1 MLSKSRFTAIAVL
14 LAVILLGFVYWV
26 TSRPRSIALTG
37 IVDTDE
43 VLVSPLV
50 QGRLEKL
57 LVRRGD
63 TVKKGELLALIEP
76 SELKADSAFYINN
89 QKQYEAQKEQAKSD
103 LEYLQAQTRDQV
115 RQAKADLAMH
125 NADVAQA
132 LADLS
137 YAKHNLDRARK
148 LRASNANS
156 VQDLDQALTNY
167 NGTRAHVDSLQKAVK
182 ASEAA
187 VALAQAN
194 SVEIAARKAALA
206 SSLHHLAAARAQ
218 TQKANVVLGYTQVRA
233 PINGIVDVRVTLQ
246 GEVVSAGQ
254 TIVTLIDPDDLWV
267 RADVPESYIDR
278 IRLGDRLTVRL
289 PSGATRVGKVFFRG
303 VDADYATQRD
313 VSRTKRDIKT
323 FEIRLRCDNRDRALA
338 MGMTA
343 YVVLPV
349 R

>member
-1 MLSKSRFTAIAVL
+1 MLSKPRFTAVAVL
-14 LAVILLGFVYWV
+14 FAVIGVGLVYWV
-26 TSRPRSIALTG
+26 TSRQRSMSLTG

-63 TVKKGELLALIEP
+63 TVKKGELLAVIEP
-76 SELKADSAFYINN
+76 SELEADSSFYINS

-103 LEYLQAQTRDQV
+103 LEYLEAQTREQI
-115 RQAKADLAMH
+115 RQAKEDLGMH

-132 LADLS
+132 VADFN
-137 YAKHNLDRARK
+137 YAKQNLDRARR

-156 VQDLDQALTNY
+156 VQDLDKALSDY
-167 NGTRAHVDSLQKAVK
+167 DGSKAHVDSLRKQVK

-187 VALAQAN
+187 LALAEAN

-206 SSLHHLAAARAQ
+206 SSLDHLAAARAQ
-218 TQKANVVLGYTQVRA
+218 TKKANVVLGYTQVRA
-233 PINGIVDVRVTLQ
+233 PIDGIVDVRVSLR
-246 GEVVSAGQ
+246 GEVVSPGQ
-254 TIVTLIDPDDLWV
+254 TIVTLINPDDLWV
-267 RADVPESYIDR
+267 RADVPESDIEG
-278 IRLGDRLTVRL
+278 IRLGDRLPVRL

-338 MGMTA
+338 TGMTA

>member
-1 MLSKSRFTAIAVL
+1 MVSKPRLTAMGL
-14 LAVILLGFVYWV
+14 LFALILVGLVYWV

-63 TVKKGELLALIEP
+63 TVKKGQLLAVIEP
-76 SELKADSAFYINN
+76 SELKADSAFYINS

-103 LEYLQAQTRDQV
+103 LEYLQAQTREQI

-125 NADVAQA
+125 TADVAQA
-132 LADLS
+132 VADLD

-167 NGTRAHVDSLQKAVK
+167 NSTKAHVDSLQKAVK
-182 ASEAA
+182 ASQAA
-187 VALAQAN
+187 LALAQAN
-194 SVEIAARKAALA
+194 IVEISSRKAALA

-218 TQKANVVLGYTQVRA
+218 TQKANVVLGYSQVFA
-233 PINGIVDVRVTLQ
+233 PINGFVDLKVSLR
-246 GEVVSAGQ
+246 GEVVSPGQ

-278 IRLGDRLTVRL
+278 IHLGDRLTVRL
-289 PSGATRVGKVFFRG
+289 PSGATRVGTVFFRG
-303 VDADYATQRD
+303 IDADYATQRD